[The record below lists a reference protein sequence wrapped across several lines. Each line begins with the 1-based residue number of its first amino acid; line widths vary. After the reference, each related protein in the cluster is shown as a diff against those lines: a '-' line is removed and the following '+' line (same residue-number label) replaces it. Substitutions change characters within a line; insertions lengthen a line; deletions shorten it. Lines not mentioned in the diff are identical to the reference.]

1 VKIYNRVHLPDK
13 FILKNHPR
21 HKYMLLTDTR
31 VTTASGLCNCD
42 NRKKDP
48 QLRVQQC
55 NVFSTEYLTVV
66 KTHVPNLTI
75 LSSVM

>member
-1 VKIYNRVHLPDK
+1 
-13 FILKNHPR
+13 
-21 HKYMLLTDTR
+21 MLLTDTR

-55 NVFSTEYLTVV
+55 NIFSTEYLTVV